1 MRISRGLVVSS
12 ATLGLLV
19 AACQGS
25 IVAIG
30 PSGSADPAP
39 AASTDAVTGTVSG
52 KPGPHAIGGTVAG
65 LAGQGLVLQVNGG
78 NDLAVG
84 ENGGFVFP
92 TKLAKGAAFGVTVK
106 AQPTG
111 PNQLCVLG
119 GDTGTVGDADVR
131 SVTVDCF
138 TDRYVVG
145 GTVSGVSGSGVL
157 LQLNGGND
165 VRVSNA
171 GTFAFPAPLAS
182 QTLYTATVKANP
194 TGPTQTCTVANG
206 VGMVA
211 DRAAQDIVVTCRT
224 DEYTLSG
231 ATSGYAGKGLVLHN
245 AVTNEDL
252 AVGAEGTFRFATTV
266 PSKGSF
272 DISVKTQP
280 SDPAQACTVSGG
292 QGSNVSGDVSSVVV
306 NCSTR
311 SFTVGGTASGLA
323 GSATLVFNG
332 VDRVVS
338 SNGPIAFGTLASGTP
353 YTATLKAKPQSPSQ
367 TCAVTGGSGK
377 VGGGP
382 VTDIALACTT
392 DTFTV
397 SGTLTGATGGV
408 ALENI
413 FDSDDEIFALNGDG
427 TFTFTK
433 PVPSGEN
440 YLIDVK
446 SGPATQSCT
455 VGGPS
460 SGKMGNGNVT
470 GVTITCV
477 DKFHTVGG
485 SVTGLP
491 LGGSIELANGSDT
504 KTLAAD
510 GPFTFDTKVLEGAAY
525 NVTVKTAPNSQVCTV
540 TAGSG
545 TMGTA
550 AVDGVSV
557 SCVTITTSSFAYT
570 GSLQTFTVP
579 AGVSSLHIDA
589 RGAQGGGGGALGGI
603 GGLGARVEGDFAVT
617 AGQVLTLLVGGAGLP
632 GQDSGE
638 RAGGSG
644 GGGTF
649 VVAAG
654 NVALAVAG
662 GGGGAMGRSGL
673 VVDGGPGLAGN
684 DGATGQTGGGAGGT
698 AGGGGGT
705 WPWTGWHSG
714 TGGGG
719 FSGDGLASSNGSGSF
734 GAPHGPG
741 MSFLNGGAGGTPGAD
756 GRVGGYGGGGAGG
769 FTGAGGGGYSG
780 GGSGTHN
787 APGTPNGGG
796 GGSYNAGSNPVSTAG
811 YNTGDGAIDFS
822 W

>member
-19 AACQGS
+19 AACDAS
-25 IVAIG
+25 IVAVG
-30 PSGSADPAP
+30 PSGSAEPAP
-39 AASTDAVTGTVSG
+39 APSTEAVVGTVSG
-52 KPGPHAIGGTVAG
+52 KPGSHAVGGTVAG

-78 NDLAVG
+78 DDLAVG
-84 ENGGFVFP
+84 ENGAFVFP
-92 TKLAKGAAFGVTVK
+92 AKLARGATFGVTVK
-106 AQPTG
+106 AQPSA
-111 PNQLCVLG
+111 PKQLCVLG

-206 VGMVA
+206 LGMVTDGPA
-211 DRAAQDIVVTCRT
+211 KGIVVTCKT

-231 ATSGYAGKGLVLHN
+231 ATSGYAGKGLVLHD
-245 AVTNEDL
+245 AVSNEDL

-292 QGSNVSGDVSSVVV
+292 QGSSVNGAVSSIVV

-311 SFTVGGTASGLA
+311 SFAVGGTASGLA

-332 VDRVVS
+332 VDRVIA

-367 TCAVTGGSGK
+367 TCNVTGGSGK
-377 VGGGP
+377 VGGDA
-382 VTDIALACTT
+382 VTDIALSCTT

-408 ALENI
+408 ALQNV
-413 FDSDDEIFALNGDG
+413 FDSDDEVVPLDVDG

-440 YLIDVK
+440 YLVGVK
-446 SGPATQSCT
+446 AGPATQSCT

-460 SGKMGNGNVT
+460 SGTMGNGNVV

-477 DKFHTVGG
+477 DKIHSVGG
-485 SVTGLP
+485 TVTGLAA
-491 LGGSIELANGSDT
+491 GDTIELANGADT
-504 KTLAAD
+504 VSLTGNGSFVFGA
-510 GPFTFDTKVLEGAAY
+510 KVFEGASY
-525 NVTVKTAPNSQVCTV
+525 DVTVKTAPATNSVCTV
-540 TAGSG
+540 TNGAG
-545 TMGTA
+545 TMGTSDVGA
-550 AVDGVSV
+550 VSV
-557 SCVTITTSSFAYT
+557 SCAPAPAFPAVCSTGNDADGGGYVVCASDANSVWLSYDSARPGSSKYHMLDICLSLGYASISQWGGNCGDTCGYCESNHGGPVTSCS
-570 GSLQTFTVP
+570 
-579 AGVSSLHIDA
+579 A
-589 RGAQGGGGGALGGI
+589 RGA
-603 GGLGARVEGDFAVT
+603 R
-617 AGQVLTLLVGGAGLP
+617 
-632 GQDSGE
+632 
-638 RAGGSG
+638 
-644 GGGTF
+644 TF
-649 VVAAG
+649 
-654 NVALAVAG
+654 
-662 GGGGAMGRSGL
+662 
-673 VVDGGPGLAGN
+673 D
-684 DGATGQTGGGAGGT
+684 
-698 AGGGGGT
+698 
-705 WPWTGWHSG
+705 
-714 TGGGG
+714 
-719 FSGDGLASSNGSGSF
+719 
-734 GAPHGPG
+734 
-741 MSFLNGGAGGTPGAD
+741 
-756 GRVGGYGGGGAGG
+756 
-769 FTGAGGGGYSG
+769 
-780 GGSGTHN
+780 
-787 APGTPNGGG
+787 
-796 GGSYNAGSNPVSTAG
+796 AGSSAAPAMITGTVSWLCAR
-811 YNTGDGAIDFS
+811 
-822 W
+822 